1 MVIATPRT
9 RETGSSA
16 NFSVTVP
23 LVSDVPKRRTA
34 EGALDPVPVREH
46 VSANSDRVPLVIGF
60 KWDKHGDRLAPVGDD
75 DPLPL
80 GHPLFATRAGL
91 VQWSEVTGL
100 LTSRTRRSSIA
111 HRPDAESRDSRISRG
126 KEKGTSLI
134 STVGER

>member
-46 VSANSDRVPLVIGF
+46 FSADSGRVPLVIGF
-60 KWDKHGDRLAPVGDD
+60 KWDEHGDRLAPVGDD

-80 GHPLFATRAGL
+80 GHPLEEMGEVGGAWGQTEFQVNLKLGL
-91 VQWSEVTGL
+91 TPRR
-100 LTSRTRRSSIA
+100 TSV
-111 HRPDAESRDSRISRG
+111 P
-126 KEKGTSLI
+126 
-134 STVGER
+134 